1 MEESR
6 FYITP
11 FTCLLTGP
19 FQPHSSWGH
28 RLSFNPSRPGKRI
41 YLYVP
46 EQMAKCSQ
54 HFCLLSAL
62 AFHGSCFPAPPP
74 PYLELQAFFCLS
86 PALKLGGTVVKARQP
101 LSEEP
106 PFNYLFGNLCFWSPF
121 VLQSRNSSVLVAVLF
136 WCCWCVF
143 FFHLKNLEVSVV
155 LALNSKL
162 LRLFAITEN
171 SSAFAK
177 PHLCAPLPCSRRA
190 EGELRP
196 ARRFFT
202 PPGPSSGFPPS
213 SPGSPGPERG
223 AAGTRW
229 SPPAALR
236 SGPAAPPL
244 PAGEP
249 AVGASPACPSPA
261 AGSLLRQPKGFKGK
275 VRFRLIRSG
284 ACHLLLEAGA
294 DDKRSGFKKADSEVM
309 VRR

>member
-1 MEESR
+1 MQPA
-6 FYITP
+6 F
-11 FTCLLTGP
+11 LLTVGIGFP
-19 FQPHSSWGH
+19 RQ
-28 RLSFNPSRPGKRI
+28 
-41 YLYVP
+41 
-46 EQMAKCSQ
+46 
-54 HFCLLSAL
+54 LLS
-62 AFHGSCFPAPPP
+62 SPPP